1 MNIDISKAWLQ
12 QTINQFNDGCF
23 PATIGP
29 QKANNTARLDVQT
42 NIHESNFMPI
52 ILCHMVQ
59 VDQRILIHVN
69 LLYFLFM
76 LLYPVPLMI
85 ATLSENLL
93 RICKY
98 LFKKIGINKSE
109 VRETPTS
116 DLF

>member
-12 QTINQFNDGCF
+12 QTIDQFNDGCF
-23 PATIGP
+23 PTTIGT
-29 QKANNTARLDVQT
+29 QMTNNTARVDILT